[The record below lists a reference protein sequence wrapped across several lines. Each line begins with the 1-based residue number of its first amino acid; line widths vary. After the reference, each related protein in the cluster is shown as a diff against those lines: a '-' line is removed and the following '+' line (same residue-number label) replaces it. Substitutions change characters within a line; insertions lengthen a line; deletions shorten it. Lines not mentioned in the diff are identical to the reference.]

1 MTNELNQ
8 ALESVLT
15 KLGDARANRAVPN
28 MPITKD
34 QVLTPISLEMGEFVN
49 NDGVKTEYPLFKT
62 KEGFDLAAS
71 QVCRRG
77 NGLGLQSAT
86 FGEMIRE
93 FAERIDGT
101 YTVKVEDVKKLES
114 NFGPGKTTYLKF
126 YEQN

>member
-1 MTNELNQ
+1 MTQELNE
-8 ALESVLT
+8 ALTSVLE
-15 KLGDARANRAVPN
+15 KLGNDRANRVVPN
-28 MPITKD
+28 MPITKG
-34 QVLTPISLEMGEFVN
+34 QVLTPVSLEMGEFIN

-77 NGLGLQSAT
+77 NGLNLTSAT

-101 YTVKVEDVKKLES
+101 YSVKVEDVKKLES

-126 YEQN
+126 YAQN